1 MICRLALLSL
11 ILALSACAQPP
22 AAGPTLTAAAPP
34 RPVTP
39 APEVPIPRT
48 PPPGEPRDY
57 LNLPPANLRGLLGT
71 PQFVRQDGGSE
82 MWRYDGASC
91 RAFFFFQG
99 ATGSQTVRHVETL
112 PAGAASA
119 ADPLCLSA
127 LRAAKPAT

>member
-1 MICRLALLSL
+1 MIRRLALLSL
-11 ILALSACAQPP
+11 VLALAACAQPS
-22 AAGPTLTAAAPP
+22 APGRVASVAP
-34 RPVTP
+34 VRPVTP
-39 APEVPIPRT
+39 PPEVPIPRA

-71 PQFVRQDGGSE
+71 PQFVRQDGASE

-99 ATGSQTVRHVETL
+99 AAGSQTVRHVETL
-112 PAGAASA
+112 PAGASSS

-127 LRAAKPAT
+127 LRAARPAT

>member
-1 MICRLALLSL
+1 MIRNLALASL
-11 ILALSACAQPP
+11 ILALAACAQPS
-22 AAGPTLTAAAPP
+22 ATTAPTPGAAPP

-39 APEVPIPRT
+39 PPEVPIPRT
-48 PPPGEPRDY
+48 PPPGEPRAY

-71 PQFVRQDGGSE
+71 PQFVRQDGASE

-99 ATGSQTVRHVETL
+99 PAGSQTVRHVETL

-127 LRAAKPAT
+127 LRAARPAT

>member
-1 MICRLALLSL
+1 MIHRLALASL
-11 ILALSACAQPP
+11 ILALTACAQPP
-22 AAGPTLTAAAPP
+22 AQGPAPIAAP

-39 APEVPIPRT
+39 PPEVPIPRT
-48 PPPGEPRDY
+48 PPPGEPRAY
-57 LNLPPANLRGLLGT
+57 LNLPPANLRSLLGT
-71 PQFVRQDGGSE
+71 PQFVRQDGASE

-99 ATGSQTVRHVETL
+99 PTGSQTVRHVETL

-127 LRAAKPAT
+127 LRAARPAT